1 MFLCVSFVLPVYLCL
16 CVFITTFSP
25 PPHRH
30 SEHCSPRWE
39 SHYDLCVQF
48 LPCLLWSTEG
58 TVRPE
63 TWQVT
68 NQVLLPAQHG
78 FTASPPLGHKHAD
91 TRVNAAAWGGRGC
104 ERSNG
109 GFWFQN
115 VSNFF
120 YQKPFAKQE
129 NEPKPETVYRYSA
142 WPATERW
149 NGVYALELSSKII
162 SKPKTKKTT
171 NLSTDLWFVLPL
183 LNLESTEL
191 RWFKPQRQII

>member
-1 MFLCVSFVLPVYLCL
+1 MTYVSSFYHAFSGAQKVPSDLKLDRLLTRCCFLPSMA
-16 CVFITTFSP
+16 S

-30 SEHCSPRWE
+30 W
-39 SHYDLCVQF
+39 D
-48 LPCLLWSTEG
+48 
-58 TVRPE
+58 
-63 TWQVT
+63 T
-68 NQVLLPAQHG
+68 N
-78 FTASPPLGHKHAD
+78 

-104 ERSNG
+104 ERSSG

-115 VSNFF
+115 VSKFF